1 MRNEREVAADCAG
14 GFHRSPPVCDA
25 ETKRKRAP
33 ETQEEV
39 MTETEVEIVF
49 DTASSNLLP
58 NITLETAMHEAM
70 TARGPIA
77 FDEEDIAFASAIQ
90 QTFTL
95 EAIESSI
102 RLYRC
107 RRCQPG
113 DADGGMAREDP
124 RPNLCQPHPAG
135 CDARSPAVD
144 RLSFSG
150 SWGSPEAQR
159 PEGPYPALSCPS
171 HLSRGRSPISSPN
184 TAEKGF
190 ILGNYA
196 AYFLYLFAKCMPLP
210 AYFP

>member
-1 MRNEREVAADCAG
+1 MRRRLSPIAPGARCRDQAQARAGDAGGSDDGDGSGDRLRYRVEQPPAQHHARDCHARGHDCA
-14 GFHRSPPVCDA
+14 R
-25 ETKRKRAP
+25 
-33 ETQEEV
+33 
-39 MTETEVEIVF
+39 
-49 DTASSNLLP
+49 
-58 NITLETAMHEAM
+58 
-70 TARGPIA
+70 PIA

-90 QTFTL
+90 QTFMP
-95 EAIESSI
+95 EAIDSSI

-113 DADGGMAREDP
+113 DADGAMAREDP
-124 RPNLCQPHPAG
+124 RPSLCQPHSAG

-150 SWGSPEAQR
+150 LWGSPEAQR
-159 PEGPYPALSCPS
+159 PEGPYPALSCSS

-184 TAEKGF
+184 TADNGS
-190 ILGNYA
+190 ILENYA